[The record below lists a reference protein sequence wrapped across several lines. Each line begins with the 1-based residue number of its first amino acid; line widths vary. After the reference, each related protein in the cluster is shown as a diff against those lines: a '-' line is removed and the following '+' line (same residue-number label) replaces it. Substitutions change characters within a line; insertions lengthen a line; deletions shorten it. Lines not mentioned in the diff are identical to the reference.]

1 MIILGWINFIKVY
14 GRKVQMSDSEIEK
27 GEDFKKVISSNSEH
41 LSSHLETQP
50 KQNSILEVI
59 TLFFKTDVKSWL
71 YNKYNLAFLGVLLV
85 AFLIRLRYIGQES
98 IWNDSAVHLWY
109 AIKVLQEPLFI
120 FSRQY
125 LLGDYTIPQTIMSF
139 FYLFTGNILLAG
151 QIITML
157 YALIGIIF
165 IYLLGTELKNKFAGI
180 LAAILLTFNHIAWF
194 YGARP
199 LGDSPLLTTT
209 IILLYCMVR
218 LEKEKTAK
226 WGIFS
231 GIFFIA
237 AIFTKVQ
244 AMLFSLAVI
253 IYVLLFKRKE
263 MFKERG
269 TLYSWI
275 IPAAFLLLAHV
286 FGKIVFNASILDRVF
301 KLFLDTR
308 GMPFG
313 FEAFGMINW
322 IFSWQLLLLSVLG
335 LILILFYKEK
345 KYYFSITLFFFYWL
359 FFEVN
364 VDNTQDRYILP
375 LFAVGIILAVFA
387 LEEIRSFF
395 ELLFGK
401 NKIFY
406 LIPIILVL
414 FISWNYYQ
422 TGDSLI
428 YNKTFSYT
436 GYQEAGQWIKDN
448 VPITDPIFAGE
459 YRSMRLFTEREF
471 GGPPPEE
478 YGGTIINLRSPYRYT
493 EIYDNVS
500 QKNFEEDVLNWSK
513 NSDIYLEIDIWEY
526 YQPKWYFPLS
536 QKSLEYF
543 TNFGFNLV
551 KVIERDVMTNEGPK
565 KVPVIFIFKKDQI
578 KDINNA

>member
-1 MIILGWINFIKVY
+1 M
-14 GRKVQMSDSEIEK
+14 
-27 GEDFKKVISSNSEH
+27 
-41 LSSHLETQP
+41 
-50 KQNSILEVI
+50 
-59 TLFFKTDVKSWL
+59 
-71 YNKYNLAFLGVLLV
+71 
-85 AFLIRLRYIGQES
+85 
-98 IWNDSAVHLWY
+98 
-109 AIKVLQEPLFI
+109 
-120 FSRQY
+120 Y
-125 LLGDYTIPQTIMSF
+125 LLGK
-139 FYLFTGNILLAG
+139 
-151 QIITML
+151 
-157 YALIGIIF
+157 
-165 IYLLGTELKNKFAGI
+165 ELKSKFAG
-180 LAAILLTFNHIAWF
+180 LLTATLLSFNHIVWF
-194 YGARP
+194 YGVRP

-226 WGIFS
+226 WGILS
-231 GIFFIA
+231 GILFIA
-237 AIFTKVQ
+237 AMFTKVQ
-244 AMLFSLAVI
+244 AVLFSLAVI

-269 TLYSWI
+269 TLYSWM
-275 IPAAFLLLAHV
+275 IPAGFLLLAHV
-286 FGKIVFNASILDRVF
+286 FGKLLFKAGILDRVF

-313 FEAFGMINW
+313 FEASGMINW

-359 FFEVN
+359 FFEIN
-364 VDNTQDRYILP
+364 VDNTQDRYVLP

-395 ELLFGK
+395 ELMFGK

-406 LIPIILVL
+406 LVPIILVL

-448 VPITDPIFAGE
+448 IPKSDPIFAGE
-459 YRSMRLFTEREF
+459 YRAIRLFAEREY
-471 GGPPPEE
+471 GGPIHEE
-478 YGGTIINLRSPYRYT
+478 LGGTIINLRSPFRYT
-493 EIYDNVS
+493 EEYTPVG
-500 QKNFEEDVLNWSK
+500 QKNFEDDINNLSTK
-513 NSDIYLEIDIWEY
+513 NNIYLEIDIWEY
-526 YQPKWYFPLS
+526 AQPSWYWPLS

-543 TNFGFNLV
+543 DSLGFNLV
-551 KVIERDVMTNEGPK
+551 KVVEREVITKEGPK
-565 KVPVIFIFKKDQI
+565 KVPVIFIFKKDKV

>member
-1 MIILGWINFIKVY
+1 
-14 GRKVQMSDSEIEK
+14 MSDLEIGKKNES
-27 GEDFKKVISSNSEH
+27 GEEVLSKQDQSSFNHEEESKK
-41 LSSHLETQP
+41 
-50 KQNSILEVI
+50 NSIKESIAHFL
-59 TLFFKTDVKSWL
+59 KKDVKAWL
-71 YNKYNLAFLGVLLV
+71 SNKYNLAFLGVLFL

-109 AIKVLQEPLFI
+109 AIKVIKEPLFI
-120 FSRQY
+120 FSREY
-125 LLGDYTIPQTIMSF
+125 LLGDYTIPQTIMSII
-139 FYLFTGNILLAG
+139 YLFTGNILLAA

-226 WGIFS
+226 WGILS
-231 GIFFIA
+231 GILFIV

-263 MFKERG
+263 MLKERG

-275 IPAAFLLLAHV
+275 IPATFLLLAQI
-286 FGKIVFNASILDRVF
+286 FGKFFFNAPILDRVF
-301 KLFLDTR
+301 KLFLDIR

-322 IFSWQLLLLSVLG
+322 IFSWQLLLLSILG

-345 KYYFSITLFFFYWL
+345 RYYFSITLFFFYGL
-359 FFEVN
+359 FFEIN
-364 VDNTQDRYILP
+364 VDNTQDRYVLP

-387 LEEIRSFF
+387 LEEIRYFF
-395 ELLFGK
+395 ELMFGK
-401 NKIFY
+401 NKLFY
-406 LIPIILVL
+406 LVPIILVL

-448 VPITDPIFAGE
+448 VPINDPIFAGE
-459 YRSMRLFTEREF
+459 YRSIRLFAEREF
-471 GGPPPEE
+471 GGPPQDQDF
-478 YGGTIINLRSPYRYT
+478 GGSIWNLRSPYRYT

-500 QKNFEEDVLNWSK
+500 QENFEEDVLNLSK
-513 NSDIYLEIDIWEY
+513 DSDIYLEIDIWEY

-536 QKSLEYF
+536 QKSLDYF
-543 TNFGFNLV
+543 TDFGFNLV

-565 KVPVIFIFKKDQI
+565 KVPVIFIFKKDKV
-578 KDINNA
+578 KDVSNA